1 MNQEDFNKILSVREK
16 LLATYKFTVSE
27 EQKRQIGKN
36 IKDLDIIIADVKAG
50 RPVSAK
56 QIESIIG
63 KSSSNRSKDYSDDKK
78 KKFADLIPVEEVIA
92 SGKDYDFDQVYSFL
106 SFFEKNMFS
115 ALSSSYLKLDFA
127 LSKKR
132 DECFMSYETVK
143 RMVDQYITDYNS
155 FFNSSKD
162 PLDAKQRLR
171 ADRRLV
177 LVKLNDIF
185 GSLHKLFSKLI
196 DDLEDERNTILNK
209 DEVFKDKFASDDNYF
224 NGMSFAKI
232 VSEADR
238 FFEELIDII
247 DLPKF

>member
-27 EQKRQIGKN
+27 EQKREIGKS

-50 RPVSAK
+50 RPVSPK

-63 KSSSNRSKDYSDDKK
+63 KQSSNKSKDSGNDKK
-78 KKFADLIPVEEVIA
+78 SFADIIPVEEVIA
-92 SGKDYDFDQVYSFL
+92 SGKDYDFDQIYCFL
-106 SFFEKNMFS
+106 TFFEKNMFS

-132 DECFMSYETVK
+132 DECFMSYESVK
-143 RMVDQYITDYNS
+143 RMIDQYITDYNS
-155 FFNSSKD
+155 FFNTSKD

-185 GSLHKLFSKLI
+185 LSLHKLFSKLI
-196 DDLEDERNTILNK
+196 DDLQDERNTILNK

-232 VSEADR
+232 VAEADR